1 MGIEPTQRASRIA
14 ARGFEVRGAHQHPF
28 ASTGAVILPRA
39 CIVLQERGACR
50 PAGSAGAFGEE
61 PVSDDVFDGASN
73 LTAGEPA
80 PYKLTRTL
88 RQAVSS
94 SLVRRTRTV
103 AIRGGPGK
111 PNLLGRSLDLLRG
124 FSGRFQKEAG
134 RAWRLSRMRV
144 EAAALRRQRTEAL
157 RRLGEAVY
165 ARIRTGAMAL
175 GDLNRFSDRVAEID
189 AKILATEK
197 EIGSA
202 VNAASRRRAA
212 SADKAPRESHRLG
225 IVGSALTAPLENRS
239 AAKAVLEAQ
248 RPAVSNALPIDPL
261 EDILGVAEEFR
272 SEDLEAQETQ
282 KSSAAKEKSSST
294 SGETTG
300 EEEHLGL

>member
-1 MGIEPTQRASRIA
+1 M
-14 ARGFEVRGAHQHPF
+14 
-28 ASTGAVILPRA
+28 
-39 CIVLQERGACR
+39 
-50 PAGSAGAFGEE
+50 
-61 PVSDDVFDGASN
+61 
-73 LTAGEPA
+73 
-80 PYKLTRTL
+80 
-88 RQAVSS
+88 
-94 SLVRRTRTV
+94 
-103 AIRGGPGK
+103 
-111 PNLLGRSLDLLRG
+111 
-124 FSGRFQKEAG
+124 
-134 RAWRLSRMRV
+134 
-144 EAAALRRQRTEAL
+144 EAL
-157 RRLGEAVY
+157 RLLGEAVH

-239 AAKAVLEAQ
+239 AAAAKEAQ

-272 SEDLEAQETQ
+272 SEDLEGQETQ
-282 KSSAAKEKSSST
+282 KGSAAKEKSSST

-300 EEEHLGL
+300 EKEHLGL